1 MVITYYGKQ
10 FFKLQV
16 GDTVVAYNPISKSSK
31 EKASKFGADIG
42 IVSMHHPDF
51 NGIDNLSYGEKVP
64 FVVSGPGEYEVK
76 EIFIKG
82 FPVET
87 TYKGEKKINTVYS
100 VLFENINVCF
110 LGALPSS
117 SAVTAD
123 IKEKLGDIGI
133 LFVPICGGDL
143 CSASDA
149 YKAGVSLE
157 ANIIIPMDYSS
168 DKELKTFLKEGG
180 DDSEKTDKLVIKKKD
195 LLDKQGDIVV
205 LKPLT

>member
-1 MVITYYGKQ
+1 MIITHYGKQ

-16 GDTVVAYNPISKSSK
+16 GDTVVAYNPVGKSSK
-31 EKASKFGADIG
+31 EKASKFGADVG

-51 NGIDNLSYGEKVP
+51 DGVENLSYGEKVP
-64 FVVSGPGEYEVK
+64 FVISGPGEYEVK

-87 TYKGEKKINTVYS
+87 TYGGKKKINTAYS

-110 LGALPSS
+110 LGSIPSS

-123 IKEKLGDIGI
+123 LKEKLGDIGI
-133 LFVPICGGDL
+133 LFVPVCGGDV
-143 CSASDA
+143 CSAADA
-149 YKAGVSLE
+149 YKVGVSLE
-157 ANIIIPMDYSS
+157 ANVIIPMDY
-168 DKELKTFLKEGG
+168 DEKTLKTFLKEGG
-180 DDSEKTDKLVIKKKD
+180 DGSEKSDKLTIKKKD

-205 LKPLT
+205 LKSLV

>member
-31 EKASKFGADIG
+31 EKASKFRADIG
-42 IVSMHHPDF
+42 LVSMHHPDF
-51 NGIDNLSYGEKVP
+51 DGVDNLSYGDKNP
-64 FVVSGPGEYEVK
+64 FIISGPGEYEVK

-82 FPVET
+82 FPIET
-87 TYKGEKKINTVYS
+87 TYGGETKINTVYS

-133 LFVPICGGDL
+133 LFVPICGGDM
-143 CSASDA
+143 CSEAEA
-149 YKAGVSLE
+149 YKVGVSLE

-168 DKELKTFLKEGG
+168 SKSLETFLKEGG
-180 DDSEKTDKLVIKKKD
+180 DGAEKSDKLTIKKKD

-205 LKPLT
+205 LKSVV